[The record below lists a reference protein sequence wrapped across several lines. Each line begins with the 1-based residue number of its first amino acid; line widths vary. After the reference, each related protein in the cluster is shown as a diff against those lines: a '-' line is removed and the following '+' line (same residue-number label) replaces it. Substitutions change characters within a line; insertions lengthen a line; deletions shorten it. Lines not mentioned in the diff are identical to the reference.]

1 MLHVTLDELPRGRGK
16 KVRATQLRTRVH
28 ERQHV
33 LKLIA
38 KTERASWLVWTAA
51 RPHAAGQR
59 LVQEPAIHDEIE

>member
-1 MLHVTLDELPRGRGK
+1 MLHIALDELPRGRVQK
-16 KVRATQLRTRVH
+16 MRATQLRPRVH
-28 ERQHV
+28 ERQNV

-51 RPHAAGQR
+51 RPDATGQR